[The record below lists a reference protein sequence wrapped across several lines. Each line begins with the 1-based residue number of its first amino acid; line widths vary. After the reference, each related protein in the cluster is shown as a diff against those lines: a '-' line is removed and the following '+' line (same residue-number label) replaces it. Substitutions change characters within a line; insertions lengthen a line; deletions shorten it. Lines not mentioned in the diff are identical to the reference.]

1 MLQRNN
7 TDRNYCDRILNMY
20 GKDHVFRSRI
30 RFQAKPVKDA
40 GFQSGILIDNQKANV
55 AQDYRD
61 LISEVME
68 G

>member
-1 MLQRNN
+1 
-7 TDRNYCDRILNMY
+7 MY
-20 GKDHVFRSRI
+20 GDGHVFKSRI

-61 LISEVME
+61 LIEEVME